1 MVCLILV
8 FGLLS
13 LAALLLTRHTQPS
26 NSGQQRVVSNNRI
39 ITSYAKLP
47 VQMKNVLSS
56 NVAYKELY
64 DA

>member
-13 LAALLLTRHTQPS
+13 LAALLLTRHTQ
-26 NSGQQRVVSNNRI
+26 QERVVSNNRI